1 MEQREQR
8 LPGRAHPMVEVDVLA
23 SGQQMSAQGHQPRVV
38 VSVGSFDQQ
47 TRKASDFLSFQKHRD
62 EACDVLLSEDESAV
76 LKAPERG
83 HPRQRGQGVV
93 QSDVQ
98 TSGCFHPLTD
108 TGQPVRGF
116 HGIDADDKVAQ
127 RHRVNL
133 AINGQGRQGC
143 DGVRLLTFRDE
154 RSEVPPAHTVHHR
167 TGCGSPLEQGESFLQ
182 GAGVKVRGRFV
193 RLHPRQALAHAV
205 EGRLGTG
212 SPTGVPICD
221 VTRLEGGQI
230 AMLRREGLVFGRK
243 GGKRG
248 LRQGLTEGLGHH
260 HGHGAE

>member
-1 MEQREQR
+1 M
-8 LPGRAHPMVEVDVLA
+8 
-23 SGQQMSAQGHQPRVV
+23 QG
-38 VSVGSFDQQ
+38 
-47 TRKASDFLSFQKHRD
+47 
-62 EACDVLLSEDESAV
+62 
-76 LKAPERG
+76 
-83 HPRQRGQGVV
+83 
-93 QSDVQ
+93 DVQ
-98 TSGCFHPLTD
+98 TSGGFHPLTD

-127 RHRVNL
+127 RYGVNL
-133 AINGQGRQGC
+133 TVNGKGRQRC
-143 DGVRLLTFRDE
+143 DGVLLLTFRDE
-154 RSEVPPAHTVHHR
+154 RSEMPPAHTVHH
-167 TGCGSPLEQGESFLQ
+167 GAGGGSRFEQSESFLQ

-221 VTRLEGGQI
+221 FTRLEGGQI
-230 AMLRREGLVFGRK
+230 AMLLREGLVFGRK